1 MDNIPKS
8 LIDAIKEQRTILFL
22 GAGASLSA
30 IHPDGNRI
38 PQGDEL
44 RDIICDKFLNSALKN
59 KPLNLVSGIAIN
71 EVGWIQ
77 FQDYI
82 RDLFLSF
89 EPANSHYLIP
99 KFRWRSIATTNFDLI
114 IEKAY
119 IKSNKPLQNLVK
131 TVKDG
136 DKFDN
141 RLHQVTNPVGLY
153 KLHGCIDHHNDPDI
167 PFILSNQQFSS
178 YEINRTRFYDRL
190 RDLAHENPVLFVG
203 YSISDPHI
211 QKMLFDLTDPKIPRP
226 AYYLVSPNISD
237 FECRYWNSH
246 RVFSINLKFEDLLE
260 SLDRSIPT
268 YQRSFS
274 LRPNTGELLIRKRFR
289 SSNATESTSL
299 ADYLETDVTYVHSG
313 LVVPR
318 QDPQQ
323 FYRGYDDG
331 WGCILQNLDAPRSV
345 TDSVLVDAILLTEE
359 NRRQVELFMLKG
371 PGGNGKTVSLKRI
384 AWESSVSYD
393 QLTLFANN
401 PAGIRI
407 EPIAEIHRLTGD
419 RVFLFIDHVALLRD
433 EIKNL
438 LNDAKRQSILLTLV
452 GAERDNEWNIYC
464 EQLEPY
470 LNQEFPVRYL
480 NKNEIRELL
489 NLLEQH
495 NSLGLL
501 EYKSY
506 EDRVQIFTEG
516 AERQLL
522 VALHEATLGLPF
534 EDIVF
539 DEYERIEPQSAQKI
553 YLNICALHQF
563 GAPVRA
569 GLISRTTGIG
579 FEQFKLEFIQPLE
592 KIVSVIHDSH
602 SNDIYYR
609 SRHQQIAEILFYRAL
624 PDPDDKFELLANM
637 LNVINTDYSSD
648 RESFIRMIK
657 GRGIARMFSSVELGR
672 LFYDRLENVVLND
685 PFVFH
690 QRAVFEM
697 AHPNGS
703 LLLAEQ
709 AATRAFELNPKSHSI
724 KHTQAEIA
732 RKKAN
737 ETDDPL
743 RKQVLRK
750 FTREKLNKHTFHL
763 SEYDYHTR
771 ALLAID
777 EFKELTQSKN
787 TLYDEQRKKVLLESV
802 RDAENVI
809 QGALQQFPESSELLA
824 VEATFRELLDQS
836 TEAQQILERAFNLN
850 PRQSWL
856 AIKLSRKYRASGK
869 VTKADDVLEK
879 CLQHNPSNKIIHLE
893 LGRVISETE
902 HNSVAISHLRKG
914 FIAGDNNFEAQFW
927 YARELFLQECFEE
940 ADKMFSTL
948 HDRAPGR
955 FRRNATAIEKKDGM
969 SREYKCTVYRMEEG
983 YAFLSI
989 SQFPTKIFAS
999 RIYSDLVEWEKLYK
1013 GASAICYLAFNRRGA
1028 SAISVRFC

>member
-153 KLHGCIDHHNDPDI
+153 KLHGCIDHHNDSDI

-331 WGCILQNLDAPRSV
+331 WGAYSKISMH
-345 TDSVLVDAILLTEE
+345 LV
-359 NRRQVELFMLKG
+359 Q
-371 PGGNGKTVSLKRI
+371 
-384 AWESSVSYD
+384 
-393 QLTLFANN
+393 
-401 PAGIRI
+401 
-407 EPIAEIHRLTGD
+407 
-419 RVFLFIDHVALLRD
+419 
-433 EIKNL
+433 
-438 LNDAKRQSILLTLV
+438 
-452 GAERDNEWNIYC
+452 
-464 EQLEPY
+464 
-470 LNQEFPVRYL
+470 
-480 NKNEIRELL
+480 
-489 NLLEQH
+489 
-495 NSLGLL
+495 
-501 EYKSY
+501 
-506 EDRVQIFTEG
+506 
-516 AERQLL
+516 
-522 VALHEATLGLPF
+522 
-534 EDIVF
+534 
-539 DEYERIEPQSAQKI
+539 
-553 YLNICALHQF
+553 
-563 GAPVRA
+563 
-569 GLISRTTGIG
+569 
-579 FEQFKLEFIQPLE
+579 
-592 KIVSVIHDSH
+592 
-602 SNDIYYR
+602 
-609 SRHQQIAEILFYRAL
+609 
-624 PDPDDKFELLANM
+624 
-637 LNVINTDYSSD
+637 
-648 RESFIRMIK
+648 
-657 GRGIARMFSSVELGR
+657 
-672 LFYDRLENVVLND
+672 
-685 PFVFH
+685 
-690 QRAVFEM
+690 
-697 AHPNGS
+697 
-703 LLLAEQ
+703 
-709 AATRAFELNPKSHSI
+709 
-724 KHTQAEIA
+724 
-732 RKKAN
+732 
-737 ETDDPL
+737 
-743 RKQVLRK
+743 
-750 FTREKLNKHTFHL
+750 
-763 SEYDYHTR
+763 
-771 ALLAID
+771 
-777 EFKELTQSKN
+777 
-787 TLYDEQRKKVLLESV
+787 
-802 RDAENVI
+802 
-809 QGALQQFPESSELLA
+809 
-824 VEATFRELLDQS
+824 
-836 TEAQQILERAFNLN
+836 
-850 PRQSWL
+850 
-856 AIKLSRKYRASGK
+856 
-869 VTKADDVLEK
+869 
-879 CLQHNPSNKIIHLE
+879 
-893 LGRVISETE
+893 
-902 HNSVAISHLRKG
+902 
-914 FIAGDNNFEAQFW
+914 
-927 YARELFLQECFEE
+927 
-940 ADKMFSTL
+940 
-948 HDRAPGR
+948 
-955 FRRNATAIEKKDGM
+955 
-969 SREYKCTVYRMEEG
+969 
-983 YAFLSI
+983 
-989 SQFPTKIFAS
+989 
-999 RIYSDLVEWEKLYK
+999 
-1013 GASAICYLAFNRRGA
+1013 
-1028 SAISVRFC
+1028 